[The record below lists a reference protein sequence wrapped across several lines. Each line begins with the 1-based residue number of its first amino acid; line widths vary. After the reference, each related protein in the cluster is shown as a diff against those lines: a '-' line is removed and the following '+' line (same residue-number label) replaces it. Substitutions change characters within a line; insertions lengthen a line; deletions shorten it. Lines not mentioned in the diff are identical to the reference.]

1 MRTYTSFMCIVSSQ
15 RIYLQIKFSIVE
27 QTDAFACLCYS
38 VLLMIW
44 SDIQDEFDILY
55 IANVSSNF

>member
-1 MRTYTSFMCIVSSQ
+1 MKTYTSFMCIVPSQ
-15 RIYLQIKFSIVE
+15 RIYLQIKSSIVE

-55 IANVSSNF
+55 IANVSSDF